1 MCICT
6 IQLITLDEQAWHCE
20 ESMVL
25 WYLKAPLTQLN
36 KAIHP
41 DPFKSSTNYGPRIQ
55 VYEPF
60 SFKPLH
66 VGKIKLLK
74 TGPVWSFLTGPSH
87 LKLFG
92 VRGTQG
98 NISKWQV
105 DFPNDAWEKWDHT
118 ALWEYGGGPPPFLAG
133 WLASLHSFRKT
144 CCPCMPLSSSAV
156 FSSPISL
163 DPNTTMNFPIALYW
177 EVGMKTWTFILS
189 LFHGARNSPCYVIVP
204 P

>member
-1 MCICT
+1 MCVCT
-6 IQLITLDEQAWHCE
+6 IQFITLDEQAWHCE

-25 WYLKAPLTQLN
+25 WYLKAPMTQLN

-41 DPFKSSTNYGPRIQ
+41 TPFKSSTNYRPRIQ

-92 VRGTQG
+92 VRGTQA

-105 DFPNDAWEKWDHT
+105 DFPMTHGKNETYSTLGVWGWAT
-118 ALWEYGGGPPPFLAG
+118 SFLSRVAG
-133 WLASLHSFRKT
+133 LLHSFRKT
-144 CCPCMPLSSSAV
+144 CSPCMPLSSSAV
-156 FSSPISL
+156 FSFPVSL

-189 LFHGARNSPCYVIVP
+189 LFHGAWNSPCYVIVLP
-204 P
+204 